1 MNTTPPDSKL
11 VQRMVSEALEED
23 HVRDDAT
30 LTLLELGDR
39 RAAADIVMGD
49 AAVACGVDVAR
60 EVFVRVD
67 PGVAFEARVA
77 DGTRVVEGDVV
88 ARLEGR
94 AESILRGERV
104 ALNFLQRL
112 TAVATLTSR
121 FVARV
126 AGSSVTILDTR
137 KTTPGW
143 RDLEKYAVRC
153 GGGQN
158 HRRDLGAMV
167 LIKEN
172 HIRAMGG
179 PRVLVDQL
187 RRAARAS
194 RGGEKRFVEVEVDSL
209 DFLDQV
215 LGAPVDRVM
224 LDNFTPDGVRTALER
239 INRFRRSQPRVPLEV
254 EVSGGMTL
262 ENVADFS
269 IPGVDFISVGALT
282 HSAPAI
288 PLSLEVR

>member
-11 VQRMVSEALEED
+11 VQRLVSEALDED

-30 LTLLELGDR
+30 LALLELGDR

-60 EVFVRVD
+60 EVFAQVD
-67 PGVAFEARVA
+67 RGVAFDARVA
-77 DGTRVVEGDVV
+77 DGTRVLEGDVV

-194 RGGEKRFVEVEVDSL
+194 RGSEKRFVEVEADSL

-224 LDNFTPDGVRTALER
+224 LDNFTPEGVRAALER
-239 INRFRRSQPRVPLEV
+239 INRFRRSQPRVTLEV

-262 ENVADFS
+262 ENVGDYS